1 MPVTKS
7 AKPKKKPSLLWNN
20 REYVGKL
27 MRVNSGVSAKT
38 SKRIIQLVLV
48 SPTTKLPKAINI
60 AASRRDEI
68 VAELVALTEA
78 VRKIPSD
85 TE

>member
-7 AKPKKKPSLLWNN
+7 AKPKKKPSLLWKN
-20 REYVGKL
+20 REFAGKL
-27 MRVNSGVSAKT
+27 MRVNSGVSAKS
-38 SKRIIQLVLV
+38 SKRIIQIVLI
-48 SPTTKLPKAINI
+48 SPTTKLPKAVNI

-68 VAELVALTEA
+68 VAELTALTEA
-78 VRKIPSD
+78 VKKIPSD